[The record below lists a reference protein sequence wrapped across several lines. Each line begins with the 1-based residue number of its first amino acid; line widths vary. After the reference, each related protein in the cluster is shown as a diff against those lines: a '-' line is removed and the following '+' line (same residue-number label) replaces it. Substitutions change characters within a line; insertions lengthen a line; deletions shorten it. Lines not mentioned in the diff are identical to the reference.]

1 MPLCPDA
8 ARPLDTVSGLH
19 LKAWPGCSGV
29 KGFTARADKQ
39 GVKEVLSRVL
49 DGRPVLEY
57 QPAVD
62 LEDGRLLGFEALV
75 RWDHPTRGYIPP
87 NILIPW
93 AEANGHI
100 VDLNAWVLAAAC
112 RQATP
117 WPIGV
122 QLSVNCSAV
131 QLRER
136 EASRAVEAAL
146 EETGFD
152 PHRLT
157 VEITETTVADEST
170 AADLRALPALG
181 VHLAVDDVGTSWS
194 TLENLRRFDIE
205 TAKIDRAF
213 ITSLEPHEGMN
224 RAIVDAIVHVAQ
236 SLSMTTVAEGI
247 ETAQQVAILR
257 DFGADIGQG
266 YFFAR
271 PLTAS
276 VAHALAMTE
285 PRPVFALVGE
295 QPEPPSVDIRPRP
308 LRLITN
314 DAHRPARHVPPAEA
328 G

>member
-1 MPLCPDA
+1 MRIAPATWAFGFKA
-8 ARPLDTVSGLH
+8 ASEPADTQH
-19 LKAWPGCSGV
+19 
-29 KGFTARADKQ
+29 
-39 GVKEVLSRVL
+39 VKEDLSLVL
-49 DGRPVLEY
+49 DGRPVLEF

-62 LEDGRLLGFEALV
+62 LADGRLLGFEALV

-93 AEANGHI
+93 AEANDHI
-100 VDLNAWVLAAAC
+100 LDLNAWVLADAC
-112 RQATP
+112 RQAAP
-117 WPIGV
+117 WPMGI
-122 QLSVNCSAV
+122 QLSVNCSPV
-131 QLRER
+131 QLRQG
-136 EASRAVEAAL
+136 EASRAAATAL
-146 EETGFD
+146 EVSGLD
-152 PHRLT
+152 PDRLT
-157 VEITETTVADEST
+157 IEVTETTVADEST
-170 AADLRALPALG
+170 SADLRALSQLG

-271 PLTAS
+271 PLTAG

-285 PRPVFALVGE
+285 PRPVFALVGDQSE
-295 QPEPPSVDIRPRP
+295 APSVDIRPKP
-308 LRLITN
+308 LRLITT
-314 DAHRPARHVPPAEA
+314 DARRPTGHVPPAEA

>member
-1 MPLCPDA
+1 VNEA
-8 ARPLDTVSGLH
+8 
-19 LKAWPGCSGV
+19 
-29 KGFTARADKQ
+29 
-39 GVKEVLSRVL
+39 LSRVL
-49 DGRPVLEY
+49 DGKPVLEY

-62 LEDGRLLGFEALV
+62 LADGRLLGFEALV

-93 AEANGHI
+93 AEANDHI
-100 VDLNAWVLAAAC
+100 VDLNAWVLADAC
-112 RQATP
+112 RQAAP
-117 WPIGV
+117 WPVGI

-131 QLRER
+131 QLRQG
-136 EASRAVEAAL
+136 EASRAVVAAL
-146 EETGFD
+146 EETGLQ

-157 VEITETTVADEST
+157 IEITETTVADERT
-170 AADLRALPALG
+170 ASDLRALSKLG

-205 TAKIDRAF
+205 TAKVDRAF

-257 DFGADIGQG
+257 DFGADMGQG
-266 YFFAR
+266 YFFAK
-271 PLTAS
+271 PLAAD
-276 VAHALAMTE
+276 VADELAKGD
-285 PRPVFALVGE
+285 PRPVFSLRGDQHEPTTASI
-295 QPEPPSVDIRPRP
+295 QPRS
-308 LRLITN
+308 LRLLTN
-314 DAHRPARHVPPAEA
+314 DRFGNDTASSAEA